1 MTALKRRLQSR
12 VPNNLY
18 WFCHRRSDADALPDW
33 LKNHRDVRIVLPPA
47 PPSKPDSPSAS
58 EAKLA
63 SIAAESEPTLT
74 AQSVL
79 DKLVGAF
86 TDKSPALTL
95 DPIGFFADQ
104 LTKSFPPVSTERPV
118 EDIYTLRD
126 VIRRVELA
134 KEAEKKPTL
143 IEGEIESVRDAIRR
157 SAYLEALETA
167 SRLEAKLST
176 AAQREMLMES
186 VVSAALGLN
195 DNSEIELGGYELA
208 LRLMPA
214 KISDPG
220 LQNRAA
226 LALLNRGF
234 VLNELNRREDA
245 IQTYDQLL
253 RRFGDTAEPAL
264 RERVAS
270 ALLNKGV
277 SLGELKRN
285 EEAAQTYDEVL
296 RRVGDAT
303 SPALRKLAA
312 KALVNKGIAL
322 SELNRGEDEI
332 QTYDEVLRR
341 FGDATGPVVR
351 EQVAKALVY
360 RGQTLNTLKR
370 PQDARLS
377 FQEVLKRFADSSDGV
392 IQPLVEKARGGLKSL
407 DETNS

>member
-1 MTALKRRLQSR
+1 MTSLLGNICSRHSAIVIGYAGWEGDVIMTALKRRLQSR

-104 LTKSFPPVSTERPV
+104 LTKAFPPVRSEEHTS
-118 EDIYTLRD
+118 
-126 VIRRVELA
+126 ELQSPDHLVCRLLLE
-134 KEAEKKPTL
+134 KKAEKKPTL

-186 VVSAALGLN
+186 VVS
-195 DNSEIELGGYELA
+195 
-208 LRLMPA
+208 
-214 KISDPG
+214 
-220 LQNRAA
+220 
-226 LALLNRGF
+226 
-234 VLNELNRREDA
+234 
-245 IQTYDQLL
+245 
-253 RRFGDTAEPAL
+253 PAL
-264 RERVAS
+264 RPTA
-270 ALLNKGV
+270 
-277 SLGELKRN
+277 
-285 EEAAQTYDEVL
+285 
-296 RRVGDAT
+296 
-303 SPALRKLAA
+303 
-312 KALVNKGIAL
+312 
-322 SELNRGEDEI
+322 
-332 QTYDEVLRR
+332 
-341 FGDATGPVVR
+341 
-351 EQVAKALVY
+351 
-360 RGQTLNTLKR
+360 
-370 PQDARLS
+370 
-377 FQEVLKRFADSSDGV
+377 
-392 IQPLVEKARGGLKSL
+392 
-407 DETNS
+407 